1 MINVF
6 VYGTLKPGES
16 NYQYYCEGLVRS
28 QTFAYTRGNLYSL
41 SLGYPGLTVG
51 DNQVRGVL
59 LTFSNSDILDSL
71 DRLENYRADRALE
84 LNEYYRTLVP
94 VYTLRDEFLGKAWC
108 YLMTMEKARQYHGK
122 AIAEGWW
129 TNQ

>member
-28 QTFAYTRGNLYSL
+28 QTPAYTKGILYDL
-41 SLGYPGLTVG
+41 PLGYPGLTVG
-51 DNQVRGVL
+51 DNRVRGVL
-59 LTFSNSDILDSL
+59 LTFSDSNILDSL
-71 DRLENYRADRALE
+71 DKLEDYQPQRALE

-94 VYTLRDEFLGKAWC
+94 VYGLQDEFLGKAWC
-108 YLMTMEKARQYHGK
+108 YLMTVEKVKQYRAM
-122 AIAEGWW
+122 AIANGWW
-129 TNQ
+129 SKQ